1 MEATTKI
8 LSEEETVYLYENKT
22 GTAQMHLHQV
32 FPGIELSY
40 HTVHMDRRKLEAPEK
55 VP

>member
-22 GTAQMHLHQV
+22 GTAQMHLH
-32 FPGIELSY
+32 
-40 HTVHMDRRKLEAPEK
+40 
-55 VP
+55 

>member
-22 GTAQMHLHQV
+22 VDLLIPNFFAV
-32 FPGIELSY
+32 CR
-40 HTVHMDRRKLEAPEK
+40 TVALWSMM
-55 VP
+55 